1 MASVYLVLKL
11 EGMNPQYCTG
21 FENVCVSWG
30 VVWKIGISQR
40 RRGISEIKIQKKK
53 TEHSE
58 VKEFGNNNNSIPKS
72 KSILNKFEK
81 GEVLRWS
88 LRKKN
93 PAAHTVPTWYCCV
106 ETLLKTH
113 KKPVYKKKK
122 KKNRASYTG
131 LSAVS
136 TVLSWERVVMLLTG
150 NRLGTGP

>member
-21 FENVCVSWG
+21 FENACVSWG
-30 VVWKIGISQR
+30 VMWKNWYFSLND
-40 RRGISEIKIQKKK
+40 SECNIQKI

-58 VKEFGNNNNSIPKS
+58 IKQFGNNNNSVPKS

-93 PAAHTVPTWYCCV
+93 PAAHTVPT
-106 ETLLKTH
+106 
-113 KKPVYKKKK
+113 
-122 KKNRASYTG
+122 
-131 LSAVS
+131 
-136 TVLSWERVVMLLTG
+136 
-150 NRLGTGP
+150 